1 MFVCLID
8 GGRNRSTRK
17 NHRAVTDTIYNIM
30 LYRVHL
36 DMNGVRTH
44 NYHTRHDITVILLKV
59 ALNAKDGATGSTD
72 KFSALEK

>member
-1 MFVCLID
+1 MMD
-8 GGRNRSTRK
+8 ETGENYRT
-17 NHRAVTDTIYNIM
+17 VTDTIYNIM

-44 NYHTRHDITVILLKV
+44 NYHDITEIWLKE
-59 ALNAKDGATGSTD
+59 ALNAKKAKDGAIGSTD